1 MAVGAYALWGLLPLY
16 IHALNVLPPLEFIG
30 WRVLLSL
37 PVCLG
42 LVMVSRQW
50 RGVVAVL
57 RDRRRLGLM
66 TLSALLIGAN
76 WLVYVMAIHAG
87 HIYAAS
93 IGYYIN
99 PLVNFLLGT
108 VFLKERLRRGQWLA
122 IAIAVVGVALL
133 AGGARD
139 TLWVSLA
146 LAGTFGG
153 YGLVRKLAPVEALP
167 GLTIETLVL
176 VPVAAGLLL
185 WGGQRPAALGHG
197 NVVLALTAGAG
208 VATVVPLL
216 LFAGAARRLPLSTLG
231 FVQFLAP
238 TLVFGLGLVVFR
250 EPLHMVQLACLGVI
264 WVAIGVFCWDL
275 AASADRVGLRAGE

>member
-1 MAVGAYALWGLLPLY
+1 MAIGAYALWGLLPLY
-16 IHALNVLPPLEFIG
+16 IRQLHVLPPLEFVG

-42 LVMVSRQW
+42 LVTVLRQW
-50 RGVVAVL
+50 RAVAAIL

-93 IGYYIN
+93 IGYYVN

-108 VFLKERLRRGQWLA
+108 VFLKERLHRAQWLA
-122 IAIAVVGVALL
+122 MAIAVVGVALL
-133 AGGARD
+133 AGGALD

-153 YGLVRKLAPVEALP
+153 YGLVRKLAPVDALP
-167 GLTIETLVL
+167 GLTVETLVL

-185 WGGQRPAALGHG
+185 WSGQRPEAFAHG
-197 NVVLALTAGAG
+197 NAVLALTAGAG
-208 VATVVPLL
+208 VVTVVPLL

-238 TLVFGLGLVVFR
+238 TLVFGLGLAVFR
-250 EPLHMVQLACLGVI
+250 EPLHMAQLACLGVI

-275 AASADRVGLRAGE
+275 AASADRLSIRANE